1 MAEEKKDKMFEDAV
15 KQVKDVVE
23 EKITELKTMIQ
34 DDYLP
39 KTETKFKENVFLTV
53 GISLLLGFFTGI
65 IFCVTGKHCGNK
77 K

>member
-53 GISLLLGFFTGI
+53 GISLLIGFFTGI
-65 IFCVTGKHCGNK
+65 IFCVAGKHCGNK

>member
-53 GISLLLGFFTGI
+53 GISLLIGFFTGI